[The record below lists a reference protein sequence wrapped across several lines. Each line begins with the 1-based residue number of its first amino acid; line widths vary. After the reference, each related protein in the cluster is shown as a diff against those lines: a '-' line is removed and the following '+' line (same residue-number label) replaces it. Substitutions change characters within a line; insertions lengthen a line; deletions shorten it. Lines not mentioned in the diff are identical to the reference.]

1 MASEQE
7 LRKRIMRSVYVMYV
21 ARQLTSMPVRI
32 AAVLVFLFALISS
45 VSLPNVI
52 ENALQVNGLLGLVR
66 FSVVAFLSTTVTVQ
80 LTAIASTFIVGWSM
94 VDGLRH
100 KNAQLSVQ

>member
-1 MASEQE
+1 MNSEQE
-7 LRKRIMRSVYVMYV
+7 LRKRIMRSVYTMYIV
-21 ARQLTSMPVRI
+21 RKLTSVPVRI
-32 AAVLVFLFALISS
+32 AAVLVFLLAIISS

-52 ENALQVNGLLGLVR
+52 ENALQVNGVIGLLR

-94 VDGLRH
+94 VDGFRH
-100 KNAQLSVQ
+100 KTTKLSV